1 MQVGIFYTIGTLI
14 SKKDLYL
21 TATFGGMEKIYIFS
35 GLGAD
40 KRVFKHLD
48 FTGFDAT
55 FIEWITPAGREPIE
69 QYAKRITQQIHSQ
82 KPILIG
88 LSFGG
93 IMAVEVAKHI
103 DTEKIIL
110 IASAKTRNEIPF
122 YYRWSGKLKLHRLI
136 PAQWMKQANFFS
148 FWLFGIETKQDKR
161 LLEEILN
168 DTDPKFLNWAIN
180 TIVNWKNT
188 TQHKNIKHLHGNAD
202 KILPNKYVKCNVEIK
217 GGGHFMTINKPEE
230 INQILKDL
238 LKASNG

>member
-1 MQVGIFYTIGTLI
+1 M
-14 SKKDLYL
+14 K
-21 TATFGGMEKIYIFS
+21 KIYIFS

-40 KRVFKHLD
+40 KRAFKHLD
-48 FTGFDAT
+48 FSGFDAT
-55 FIEWITPAGREPIE
+55 FIEWIAPAGQEPIE
-69 QYAKRITQQIHSQ
+69 QYAKRITQQIHSE

-93 IMAVEVAKHI
+93 IMTVEVAKHI
-103 DTEKIIL
+103 NTEKIIL
-110 IASAKTRNEIPF
+110 LASAKTKDEIPF

-136 PAQWMKQANFFS
+136 PAQLMKQANFFS

-168 DTDPKFLNWAIN
+168 DTAPKFLKWAIN

-188 TQHKNIKHLHGNAD
+188 TQHENIKHLHGDAD
-202 KILPNKYVKCNVEIK
+202 RILPIKYVKCNVEIK

-230 INQILKDL
+230 IIQILKDL

>member
-1 MQVGIFYTIGTLI
+1 MQVGIFYTIEILI

-21 TATFGGMEKIYIFS
+21 KATLWDMKKIYIFS

-40 KRVFKHLD
+40 KRVFKYLD
-48 FTGFDAT
+48 FSSFDAT
-55 FIEWITPAGREPIE
+55 FIEWIIPEEHETIA
-69 QYAKRITQQIHSQ
+69 QYAKRITEQIHTP

-93 IMAVEVAKHI
+93 IMATEVARHI
-103 DTEKIIL
+103 EIKQIIL
-110 IASAKTRNEIPF
+110 IASAKTKDEIPF
-122 YYRWSGKLKLHRLI
+122 YYRLSGKLRLHRLI
-136 PAQWMKQANFFS
+136 PTQLMKQANFFS
-148 FWLFGIETKQDKR
+148 FWLFGIKTKQDKK

-168 DTDPKFLNWAIN
+168 DTDPKFLKWAIN

-188 TQHKNIKHLHGNAD
+188 TQHKNIKHLHGDAD
-202 KILPNKYVKCNVEIK
+202 RILPIKYIKSNIEIK

-238 LKASNG
+238 LKTSNE